1 MSSKVSINGLNG
13 LHESKRPI
21 DAGKPFVVQYD
32 DGGDYV
38 IVAVCQIDKCVSRLV
53 AIIPN
58 HDKYWLNRTNEE
70 DLWNAVLQGK
80 LREYLEDTLKYK
92 VIDCDI
98 DITINIT

>member
-98 DITINIT
+98 EMIINCT